1 MRVPPPSP
9 VQPPRD
15 LSDAYREARAAAQAE
30 PDFDRAD
37 ALATLADDYRLRI
50 AAGETTEIPF

>member
-1 MRVPPPSP
+1 MIRAPHPIN
-9 VQPPRD
+9 PPRA
-15 LSDAYREARAAAQAE
+15 LSDAYREARAAAQRE

-37 ALATLADDYRLRI
+37 ALATLADDYRRRI